1 MKGFSKGNCSYFGQ
15 QISFTN
21 HDLEQYF
28 VVETTG
34 VRVIHNTFDEPS
46 IFYLTQFL

>member
-1 MKGFSKGNCSYFGQ
+1 MGNCSYFGQ
-15 QISFTN
+15 QISSTN

-34 VRVIHNTFDEPS
+34 VLVIHYAFDEPL

>member
-1 MKGFSKGNCSYFGQ
+1 MSL
-15 QISFTN
+15 TN

-34 VRVIHNTFDEPS
+34 VRVIHNTFDES
-46 IFYLTQFL
+46 LIFYLTRFL